1 MMKMEYLTGKSGK
14 IIKMNNFVDV
24 LGSDISNIKIGY
36 DFLKE
41 EELAYLLSTIKIA
54 ESRFKEDKLH
64 FAIDKYL
71 NDHERQPLHEFA
83 MKINDRI
90 IKFATKTYD
99 KKFIQ
104 HMGNWAINV
113 HRVNSFTDAHTDII
127 ERSPGPQKP
136 GFAEPV
142 YTNWIDAWDG
152 YLACN
157 LYLNDDYNGGQV
169 YFKDRQYIFK
179 PKANSI
185 VCWPGNKN
193 FIHGI
198 TKTTKTNR
206 YVYGYFIKFADYD
219 KYNQ

>member
-14 IIKMNNFVDV
+14 IINMNNFVDI
-24 LGSDISNIKIGY
+24 LGSDLSNIQTGY
-36 DFLKE
+36 DFLNE
-41 EELAYLLSTIKIA
+41 EELSYILNAIKIS
-54 ESRFKEDKLH
+54 ESRFNEDKLH
-64 FAIDKYL
+64 FQPFLYL
-71 NDHERQPLHEFA
+71 KDHERDPLIKLL
-83 MKINDRI
+83 MQINTKILD
-90 IKFATKTYD
+90 FATKAYN
-99 KKFIQ
+99 KEFIKSER
-104 HMGNWAINV
+104 NWSINV
-113 HRVNSFTDAHTDII
+113 HRVNSFTDPHTDII

-136 GFAEPV
+136 GLTEPL
-142 YTNWIDAWDG
+142 YPNWIDAWDG

-198 TKTTKTNR
+198 TKTTKTSR